1 MYANTNDIDCMS
13 ASHAARTTTVVV
25 FLAAFAVMASWLGVY
40 AVPNALAAAGLIGD
54 WSTDGDAR
62 PVWMLRVFITVFGS
76 FATIGM
82 LFRWASRRQL
92 RRIDAMADA
101 DD

>member
-1 MYANTNDIDCMS
+1 MYAETDDIDCMP
-13 ASHAARTTTVVV
+13 APHPARTTTVLV
-25 FLAAFAVMASWLGVY
+25 FLAAFAVMASWLAVY

-54 WSTDGDAR
+54 SSGDGDAR
-62 PVWMLRVFITVFGS
+62 PTWMLNIFVAVFGC
-76 FATIGM
+76 FASIGL

-101 DD
+101 E